1 MIFFEMLDRF
11 PDFVVEVHIIE
22 RRVNHEV
29 DVLKAIVH
37 LAGGTN
43 LRVLEV
49 RISGDIKKYSY
60 YWLDERNELLIGWDN
75 NDHHPHID
83 TFPHHRH
90 RAGQVEASH
99 EQNLKAVLSYISEHI
114 SGRI

>member
-1 MIFFEMLDRF
+1 MLDRF
-11 PDFVVEVHIIE
+11 RDFVVEIHIVE
-22 RRVNHEV
+22 RRVRREV

-49 RISGDIKKYSY
+49 RISGEIKKYSY
-60 YWLDERNELLIGWDN
+60 YWLDEHDRLLIGWDN
-75 NDHHPHID
+75 TAHHPHID

-90 RAGQVEASH
+90 RAGQVEASREH
-99 EQNLKAVLSYISEHI
+99 NLEAVLTYISERI